1 MEEIIIRSVA
11 LAFLLSWIGV
21 SVHIYR
27 EDGDIAF
34 SVLGG
39 LVLTS
44 GGLMCVWL
52 FVFLIAAIFGYVS

>member
-11 LAFLLSWIGV
+11 LAFLLSWIGG

-27 EDGDIAF
+27 EGGDIAL

-39 LVLTS
+39 LIMTV
-44 GGLMCVWL
+44 GGFMCVWL
-52 FVFLIAAIFGYVS
+52 FVFLIAAIFGYVA